1 MIVVRVIVGLLAV
14 LGVAAVL
21 GSMLRTVV
29 VPRGVPARL
38 ARAAFLAV
46 YWLLQLR
53 LRLTGRSDYAT
64 RDRVFAVGAP
74 LGPFAQLATW
84 GVLIWLLFA
93 ALFWSLTASTI
104 DGPSISHGSEL
115 SGSSMLTLG
124 FDSPHGLVRQLAAF
138 AAAAVGLALLA
149 LVIAY
154 LPTLYGTFSRR
165 EQLITKLTVR
175 AGAPSSGPALLSST
189 WELGRFEQLEEV
201 WEPWEDWFI
210 DLGESHTSYPQLIFF
225 RSPRANNH
233 WVLAS
238 EAVLDGCALLL
249 TACDVPR
256 ASRSQLCLHAGL
268 HALRSIADFL
278 SIPHRPPEPG
288 AEIDLSEEKFN
299 EAFSH
304 LQSIGVPMREDR
316 HAAWVAFRAQRAHY
330 EHLLAVLGRMT
341 DAPRSDWS
349 SWTDDTPRHTPPLK
363 RPQQRPRDATPF
375 EAGRRSGDSGGPNR

>member
-1 MIVVRVIVGLLAV
+1 VIVVRVIVGFLAV
-14 LGVAAVL
+14 VGVGAVL
-21 GSMLRTVV
+21 GSMLRSVV

-38 ARAAFLAV
+38 ARAAFLST
-46 YWLLQLR
+46 YWLLRLR

-64 RDRVFAVGAP
+64 RDRIFAVGAP

-93 ALFWSLTASTI
+93 VLFWSLTTSTI
-104 DGPSISHGSEL
+104 DGAAISHALEL

-124 FDSPHGLVRQLAAF
+124 FDSPHGLSRQLASF

-175 AGAPSSGPALLSST
+175 VGAPSSGPALLSST

-210 DLGESHTSYPQLIFF
+210 ELGESHTSYPQLVFF
-225 RSPRANNH
+225 RSPRSNNH
-233 WVLAS
+233 WGLAS
-238 EAVLDGCALLL
+238 EAVLDGAALLL

-256 ASRSQLCLHAGL
+256 ASRSQLCLHAGI
-268 HALRSIADFL
+268 HALLSIADFL
-278 SIPHRPPEPG
+278 AIPHRPPEPG
-288 AEIDLSEEKFN
+288 AEILLSEEKFD

-304 LQSIGVPMREDR
+304 LQSIGVPMRDDR
-316 HAAWVAFRAQRAHY
+316 QAAWVAFRAQRARY
-330 EHLLAVLGRMT
+330 EPLLAVLGRMT

-349 SWTDDTPRHTPPLK
+349 SWTEDTPRYTPPLL
-363 RPQQRPRDATPF
+363 RPRPRPGDATAPDP
-375 EAGRRSGDSGGPNR
+375 RRQSGKSGG

>member
-1 MIVVRVIVGLLAV
+1 VIVVRVIVGVLAV
-14 LGVAAVL
+14 VGVGAVL

-38 ARAAFLAV
+38 ARAAFLTV
-46 YWLLQLR
+46 YWVLRLR

-64 RDRVFAVGAP
+64 RDRIFAVGAP

-84 GVLIWLLFA
+84 GVLIWLAFA

-104 DGPSISHGSEL
+104 DGRSISHALEL

-124 FDSPHGLVRQLAAF
+124 FDSPHGLSRQLAAF

-175 AGAPSSGPALLSST
+175 AGAPATGPALLSST

-210 DLGESHTSYPQLIFF
+210 ELGESHTSYPQLLFF
-225 RSPRANNH
+225 RSPRSNNH

-238 EAVLDGCALLL
+238 EAVLDGAAVLL

-256 ASRSQLCLHAGL
+256 ASRSQLCLHAGI
-268 HALRSIADFL
+268 HALLSIADFL
-278 SIPHRPPEPG
+278 DIPHRPPEPG
-288 AEIDLSEEKFN
+288 AEILLSEEKFN

-304 LQSIGVPMREDR
+304 LQSIGVPMRDDR
-316 HAAWVAFRAQRAHY
+316 RAAWVAFQALRARY
-330 EHLLAVLGRMT
+330 EHVLAVLGRMT

-349 SWTDDTPRHTPPLK
+349 SWTEDTPRHTPPLI
-363 RPQQRPRDATPF
+363 RPRQ
-375 EAGRRSGDSGGPNR
+375 R

>member
-1 MIVVRVIVGLLAV
+1 MIVVRIIVGVLAV
-14 LGVAAVL
+14 VGVAAVL

-46 YWLLQLR
+46 FWLLQFR

-64 RDRVFAVGAP
+64 RDRIFAVGAP

-84 GVLIWLLFA
+84 GVLIWLMFA

-104 DGPSISHGSEL
+104 AGTGISHALEL

-124 FDSPHGLVRQLAAF
+124 FDSPHGLARQLAAF

-175 AGAPSSGPALLSST
+175 AGAPSSGPALLAST
-189 WELGRFEQLEEV
+189 WELGRFDLLEEV
-201 WEPWEDWFI
+201 WDPWENWFI
-210 DLGESHTSYPQLIFF
+210 ELGESHTSYPQLVFF
-225 RSPRANNH
+225 RSPRSNNH

-238 EAVLDGCALLL
+238 EAVLDGAALLL

-256 ASRSQLCLHAGL
+256 ASRSELCLHAGI
-268 HALRSIADFL
+268 HALLSIADFL
-278 SIPHRPPEPG
+278 AIPHRPPEPG
-288 AEIDLSEEKFN
+288 AEILLSEEKFN
-299 EAFSH
+299 DAFSH
-304 LQSIGVPMREDR
+304 LQSIGVPMRDDR
-316 HAAWVAFRAQRAHY
+316 HAAWVAFRALRARY

-341 DAPRSDWS
+341 DAPRSNWS
-349 SWTDDTPRHTPPLK
+349 SWSQHTPLHTPPLISP
-363 RPQQRPRDATPF
+363 RQQLRDTTAS
-375 EAGRRSGDSGGPNR
+375 EAGRRSGNSGGPDG

>member
-1 MIVVRVIVGLLAV
+1 MIVVRVIVGFLAV
-14 LGVAAVL
+14 VGVSAVL

-38 ARAAFLAV
+38 ARAAFLST
-46 YWLLQLR
+46 YWLLRLR

-64 RDRVFAVGAP
+64 RDRIFAVGAP

-93 ALFWSLTASTI
+93 VLFWSLTTSTI
-104 DGPSISHGSEL
+104 DGAAISHALEL

-124 FDSPHGLVRQLAAF
+124 FDSPHGLPRQLASF

-210 DLGESHTSYPQLIFF
+210 ELGESHTSYPQLVFF
-225 RSPRANNH
+225 RSPRSNNH

-238 EAVLDGCALLL
+238 EAVLDGAALLL

-256 ASRSQLCLHAGL
+256 ASRSQLCLHAGI
-268 HALRSIADFL
+268 HALLSIADFL
-278 SIPHRPPEPG
+278 AIPHRPPEPG
-288 AEIDLSEEKFN
+288 AEILLSEEKFN

-304 LQSIGVPMREDR
+304 LQSIGVPMRDDR
-316 HAAWVAFRAQRAHY
+316 QAAWVAFRAQRGHY
-330 EHLLAVLGRMT
+330 EPLLAVLGRMT

-349 SWTDDTPRHTPPLK
+349 SWTEDTPRYTPPLLRP
-363 RPQQRPRDATPF
+363 RPQPRDATESEPW
-375 EAGRRSGDSGGPNR
+375 RVR

>member
-1 MIVVRVIVGLLAV
+1 MGQVVIVVRVIVGVLAV
-14 LGVAAVL
+14 VGVGAVL

-38 ARAAFLAV
+38 APAAFLTT
-46 YWLLQLR
+46 YWVLRLR

-64 RDRVFAVGAP
+64 RDRIFAVGAP

-84 GVLIWLLFA
+84 GLLIWLAFA

-104 DGPSISHGSEL
+104 DGRTISHALEL

-124 FDSPHGLVRQLAAF
+124 FDSPHGLLRQLAAF
-138 AAAAVGLALLA
+138 AAAAVGLTLLA

-154 LPTLYGTFSRR
+154 LPTLYSTFSRR

-175 AGAPSSGPALLSST
+175 AGPPPSGPVLLAST

-210 DLGESHTSYPQLIFF
+210 ELGESHTSYPQLLFF
-225 RSPRANNH
+225 RSPRSNNH

-238 EAVLDGCALLL
+238 EAVLDGAAFLL

-256 ASRSQLCLHAGL
+256 ASRSQLCLHAGI
-268 HALRSIADFL
+268 HALLSIADFL
-278 SIPHRPPEPG
+278 DIPHHPQEPG
-288 AEIDLSEEKFN
+288 AEILLAEEKFN

-304 LQSIGVPMREDR
+304 LQSIGVPLRNDR
-316 HAAWVAFRAQRAHY
+316 HAAWVAFGALRARHVP
-330 EHLLAVLGRMT
+330 LLAVLGRMT
-341 DAPRSDWS
+341 DAPRSDWN
-349 SWTDDTPRHTPPLK
+349 SWTEDTPRHIPPLI
-363 RPQQRPRDATPF
+363 RPRQ
-375 EAGRRSGDSGGPNR
+375 R

>member
-1 MIVVRVIVGLLAV
+1 MIVVRVIVGVLAV
-14 LGVAAVL
+14 VGVAAVL

-46 YWLLQLR
+46 FWLLQFR

-64 RDRVFAVGAP
+64 RDRIFAIGAP

-104 DGPSISHGSEL
+104 GGPGISHALEL

-124 FDSPHGLVRQLAAF
+124 FDSPHGLARQLAAF

-189 WELGRFEQLEEV
+189 WELGRFDLLEEV
-201 WEPWEDWFI
+201 WDPGKTGSSSSANPTLRI
-210 DLGESHTSYPQLIFF
+210 PNSSSSAPLGRTIIGCSPPRRYSTAPHSCSRPATYRVRPAASYVCTQGSMPCS
-225 RSPRANNH
+225 RSPT
-233 WVLAS
+233 S
-238 EAVLDGCALLL
+238 SPFL
-249 TACDVPR
+249 TAYRNP
-256 ASRSQLCLHAGL
+256 
-268 HALRSIADFL
+268 
-278 SIPHRPPEPG
+278 
-288 AEIDLSEEKFN
+288 
-299 EAFSH
+299 
-304 LQSIGVPMREDR
+304 
-316 HAAWVAFRAQRAHY
+316 
-330 EHLLAVLGRMT
+330 
-341 DAPRSDWS
+341 APRSFS
-349 SWTDDTPRHTPPLK
+349 L
-363 RPQQRPRDATPF
+363 
-375 EAGRRSGDSGGPNR
+375 RRSSTRRSAIFRASASRCAMIDMPPGSRFELCAPATSIC

>member
-1 MIVVRVIVGLLAV
+1 VIVVRVIVGFLAV
-14 LGVAAVL
+14 VGVGAVL
-21 GSMLRTVV
+21 GSMLRSVV

-38 ARAAFLAV
+38 ARAAFLST
-46 YWLLQLR
+46 YWLLRLR

-64 RDRVFAVGAP
+64 RDRIFAVGAP

-93 ALFWSLTASTI
+93 VLFWSLTTSTI
-104 DGPSISHGSEL
+104 DGAAISHALEL

-124 FDSPHGLVRQLAAF
+124 FDSPHGLSRQLASF

-175 AGAPSSGPALLSST
+175 VGAPSSGPALLSST

-210 DLGESHTSYPQLIFF
+210 ELGESHTSYPQLVFF
-225 RSPRANNH
+225 RSPRSNNH

-238 EAVLDGCALLL
+238 EAVLDGAALLL
-249 TACDVPR
+249 TACDVRVRP
-256 ASRSQLCLHAGL
+256 AASYVCTQGSMPCSRSPTSSPF
-268 HALRSIADFL
+268 RTV
-278 SIPHRPPEPG
+278 HRNP
-288 AEIDLSEEKFN
+288 
-299 EAFSH
+299 
-304 LQSIGVPMREDR
+304 
-316 HAAWVAFRAQRAHY
+316 
-330 EHLLAVLGRMT
+330 
-341 DAPRSDWS
+341 APRSS
-349 SWTDDTPRHTPPLK
+349 SL
-363 RPQQRPRDATPF
+363 
-375 EAGRRSGDSGGPNR
+375 RRSSTRRSAIYRASVSRCATIDRPPGSRFELSAPATSLCSRSSVA

>member
-1 MIVVRVIVGLLAV
+1 MIVVRVIVGFLAV
-14 LGVAAVL
+14 VGVGAVL

-38 ARAAFLAV
+38 ARAAFLST
-46 YWLLQLR
+46 YWLLRLR

-64 RDRVFAVGAP
+64 RDRIFAVGAP

-93 ALFWSLTASTI
+93 VLFWSLTTSTI
-104 DGPSISHGSEL
+104 DGAAISHALEL

-124 FDSPHGLVRQLAAF
+124 FDSPHGLSRQLASF

-210 DLGESHTSYPQLIFF
+210 ELGESHTSYPQLVFF
-225 RSPRANNH
+225 RSPRSNNH

-238 EAVLDGCALLL
+238 EAVLDGAALML

-256 ASRSQLCLHAGL
+256 ASRSQLCLHAGI
-268 HALRSIADFL
+268 HALLSIADFL
-278 SIPHRPPEPG
+278 AIPHRPPEPG
-288 AEIDLSEEKFN
+288 AEILLSEEKFN

-304 LQSIGVPMREDR
+304 LQSIGVPMRDDR
-316 HAAWVAFRAQRAHY
+316 QAAWVAFRAQRARY
-330 EHLLAVLGRMT
+330 EPLLAVLGRMT

-349 SWTDDTPRHTPPLK
+349 SWTENTPRYTPPLLRP
-363 RPQQRPRDATPF
+363 RPQPPDATAAEP
-375 EAGRRSGDSGGPNR
+375 RRQSGKSGG